1 MFTDRNRQV
10 AALLIA
16 ICLIGGGGVAYGLP
30 NLLVQLTAL
39 IILALNGQPVARFVK
54 AAPLPLVGLTI
65 ATLALPLIQLVPLP
79 QSLFGSLPG
88 RDLAMEAFR
97 AANYTGWSSFS
108 LDHARTLVAFAGLIA
123 PVTLLVTGFAIP
135 ARQLGSLSLIVI
147 AAGLVN
153 VALGVVQV
161 LGSSGLSTFYPELAM
176 PDVLFGTFAN
186 RNSTGLFLV
195 CCLVLL
201 ATLPPARPASMAWLA
216 KAAAAVLLATGVV
229 LTQSRTSIVLM
240 AIPTVLAIV
249 VFVLRKVRDRAGGT
263 SQTNKALQAML
274 AATAIAIVALPLA
287 GGSRIETSLA
297 RFEKADEQRPKMWE
311 DARFAAQ
318 RYWPVGAGMGTFD
331 EVFQVDETL
340 EYVSPRRAGRAH
352 NDYIEIAVE
361 AGAVGLG
368 LCALWALWVLWASWR
383 AIATPARWQ
392 ALSGTGILLAIALQS
407 TLDYPLRN
415 QTMLGVAALA
425 ILLLARAR
433 ESVEGTR
440 GVAGA
445 VPSAGER
452 A

>member
-1 MFTDRNRQV
+1 MLTDRNRQIT
-10 AALLIA
+10 ALLIA
-16 ICLIGGGGVAYGLP
+16 ICLIGGGGVAYGLA
-30 NLLVQLTAL
+30 NLAIQVTALAILAVNGKSLARFAKEAPWPLVVLTA
-39 IILALNGQPVARFVK
+39 
-54 AAPLPLVGLTI
+54 
-65 ATLALPLIQLVPLP
+65 ATLALPLLQLVPMP
-79 QSLFGSLPG
+79 QSLLGSLPG
-88 RDLAMEAFR
+88 RDLALEAFK
-97 AANYTGWSSFS
+97 AADYNGWAPFS

-123 PVTLLVTGFAIP
+123 PATLLAIGFAIP
-135 ARQLGSLSLIVI
+135 ASQLNRLSLVVI

-153 VALGVVQV
+153 IALGVVQV
-161 LGSSGLSTFYPELAM
+161 LGNSGLSTLYPELPM
-176 PDVLFGTFAN
+176 PGVLFGTFAN

-195 CCLVLL
+195 CCLILL
-201 ATLPPARPASMAWLA
+201 ATLPPARPTSMASLV

-240 AIPTVLAIV
+240 VIPTGLAIV
-249 VFVLRKVRDRAGGT
+249 VFVLRKVRDEVGSGMRA
-263 SQTNKALQAML
+263 SKALQAIL
-274 AATAIAIVALPLA
+274 AATAIAVTVIPLA

-297 RFEKADEQRPKMWE
+297 RFEKGDEQRPRMWE

-361 AGAVGLG
+361 AGAIGLG
-368 LCALWALWVLWASWR
+368 LCALWALWVFWASWR
-383 AIATPARWQ
+383 AIAAPARWQ

-407 TLDYPLRN
+407 MLDYPLRN

-433 ESVEGTR
+433 ESVERAPGTS
-440 GVAGA
+440 GA
-445 VPSAGER
+445 EPSPGAR